1 MRVPRQAFCAITH
14 RRQAPPVLQVIFV
27 DLRERNTTMT
37 MNTQRP
43 PPITA
48 VQEAI
53 ACLPPVSRHEQLR
66 LELLNTVDSL
76 QRRRADLVSEDFI
89 EDYVALHWLE
99 WNGGALRLTVTGTN
113 MCAQI
118 RARLN

>member
-1 MRVPRQAFCAITH
+1 
-14 RRQAPPVLQVIFV
+14 
-27 DLRERNTTMT
+27 

-43 PPITA
+43 PPIAA
-48 VQEAI
+48 VAEAI
-53 ACLPPVSRHEQLR
+53 ASLPPVTRREQLR
-66 LELLNTVDSL
+66 LELLTTVESL
-76 QRRRADLVSEDFI
+76 QRRRADLIADGFI

-113 MCAQI
+113 MCEQM